1 MYNNSEAFSLFIS
14 KISAYKKS
22 GYVLIFYIKKPEN
35 PVNETKE
42 ALIYQE
48 RIIFTF
54 CLEVVYRM
62 KRIHVVKNTH

>member
-22 GYVLIFYIKKPEN
+22 GYVLIFYIKKREN

-42 ALIYQE
+42 ALVYQE

-54 CLEVVYRM
+54 LSRSSLSNE
-62 KRIHVVKNTH
+62 KNSCS

>member
-22 GYVLIFYIKKPEN
+22 SYELIFYIKKREN

-42 ALIYQE
+42 ALVYQE

-54 CLEVVYRM
+54 LSRSSLSNE
-62 KRIHVVKNTH
+62 KNSCS